1 MFDVNAYQN
10 YAAWIFDLDGTLSN
24 TLQAHDL
31 AWQHALT
38 QFAIPFTSERMQ
50 QLGGVPI
57 PDTVE
62 ILADEA
68 GIRVDVPAVVNVRDR
83 RFYELLPTTLSPTPL
98 VAGVVLPFLG
108 EKPMAVGTGCH
119 TDMARRILA
128 GLSLDHYLP
137 VGVGADQVT
146 NPEPAP
152 DTFLLA
158 AEKLGVKPERC
169 LVFEDADAGLKAAAA
184 AGMAAVDVRKLWPVQ
199 RPLQ

>member
-1 MFDVNAYQN
+1 MFDLEAYKH

-31 AWQHALT
+31 AWQHALNRYE
-38 QFAIPFTSERMQ
+38 IPFTAERMQ
-50 QLGGVPI
+50 KLGGYPI

-62 ILADEA
+62 ILAKEA
-68 GIRVDVPAVVNVRDR
+68 DMTVDVPEVVRLRDSK
-83 RFYELLPTTLSPTPL
+83 FYELLPTTLTPTPL

-108 EKPMAVGTGCH
+108 EKLMAVGTGCY

-128 GLSLDHYLP
+128 GISLDHYLP
-137 VGVGADQVT
+137 VVIGADQVE
-146 NPEPAP
+146 NPKPAP

-158 AEKLGVKPERC
+158 AKKLGVKPEHC
-169 LVFEDADAGLKAAAA
+169 LVFEDADAGLVAAEA

-199 RPLQ
+199 RPLS

>member
-1 MFDVNAYQN
+1 MFDINAYQK
-10 YAAWIFDLDGTLSN
+10 YAAWIFDLDGTISN
-24 TLQAHDL
+24 SLQAHDL
-31 AWQHALT
+31 AWEHALT
-38 QFAIPFTSERMQ
+38 QFAIPYTGERMT

-62 ILADEA
+62 ILAKEA
-68 GIRVDVPAVVNVRDR
+68 GMQVDVPAVVSMRDQ

-119 TDMARRILA
+119 TEMARRILA

-137 VGVGADQVT
+137 VVVGADQVT
-146 NPEPAP
+146 NPKPAP

-158 AEKLGVKPERC
+158 AEKLGVKPEHC
-169 LVFEDADAGLKAAAA
+169 LVFEDADAGIKAARA
-184 AGMAAVDVRKLWPVQ
+184 AGMAVVDVREIWTAKKT
-199 RPLQ
+199 LQ

>member
-1 MFDVNAYQN
+1 MFDLEAYQQ
-10 YAAWIFDLDGTLSN
+10 YSAWIFDLDGTLSN

-38 QFAIPFTSERMQ
+38 SFSIPFTAERMR

-62 ILADEA
+62 ILAQEA
-68 GIRVDVPAVVNVRDR
+68 AMKVDVSAVVKVRDT
-83 RFYELLPTTLSPTPL
+83 RFYELLPTTLTPTPL

-108 EKPMAVGTGCH
+108 EKLMAVGTGCY

-128 GLSLDHYLP
+128 GISLDHYLP
-137 VGVGADQVT
+137 VVIGADQVE
-146 NPEPAP
+146 NPKPAP

-158 AEKLGVKPERC
+158 AKKLGVKPEHC
-169 LVFEDADAGLKAAAA
+169 LVFEDADAGLVAADA
-184 AGMAAVDVRKLWPVQ
+184 AGMAAVDVRKLWPVE
-199 RPLQ
+199 RPLS

>member
-1 MFDVNAYQN
+1 MFDLEAYKQ

-38 QFAIPFTSERMQ
+38 RYDIPFTAERMQ

-62 ILADEA
+62 ILAKEA
-68 GIRVDVPAVVNVRDR
+68 DMTVDIPEVVRLRDSK
-83 RFYELLPTTLSPTPL
+83 FYELLPTTLTPTPL

-108 EKPMAVGTGCH
+108 EKLMAVGTGCY

-128 GLSLDHYLP
+128 GISLDHYLP
-137 VGVGADQVT
+137 VVIGADQVE
-146 NPEPAP
+146 NPKPAP

-158 AEKLGVKPERC
+158 AKKLGVKPEHC
-169 LVFEDADAGLKAAAA
+169 LVFEDADAGLLAAQA
-184 AGMAAVDVRKLWPVQ
+184 AGMAAVDVRKLWSVK
-199 RPLQ
+199 RPLA

>member
-68 GIRVDVPAVVNVRDR
+68 GISVDVPAVVNVRDR

-137 VGVGADQVT
+137 VVVGADQVT
-146 NPEPAP
+146 NPKPAP

>member
-1 MFDVNAYQN
+1 MFDVNAYQK

-38 QFAIPFTSERMQ
+38 RFGIPFTSERMQ

-68 GIRVDVPAVVNVRDR
+68 GMTVDVPAVVQIRDS

-119 TDMARRILA
+119 TGMARRILA

-137 VGVGADQVT
+137 VIVGADQVT
-146 NPEPAP
+146 NPKPAP

-158 AEKLGVKPERC
+158 AEKLGVKPEHC

-184 AGMAAVDVRKLWPVQ
+184 AGMAAVDVRKLWPVH